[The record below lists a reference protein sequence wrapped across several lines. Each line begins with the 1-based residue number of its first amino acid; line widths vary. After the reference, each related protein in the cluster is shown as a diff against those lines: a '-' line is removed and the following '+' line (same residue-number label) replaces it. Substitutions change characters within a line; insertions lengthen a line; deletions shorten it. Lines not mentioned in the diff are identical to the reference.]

1 MKAAYRWLNEVTFN
15 SNVHTVRWTAFG
27 TARVVVGTVSFYFF
41 CRYSALCSG
50 SAAPE
55 TMGTIPK
62 NLRARLTQ
70 VARTMEEG
78 CLSGYLVAI
87 QVIVRILWNLDQ
99 PPDGFY

>member
-1 MKAAYRWLNEVTFN
+1 MKAAYLWLNEVTFN

-27 TARVVVGTVSFYFF
+27 IARVVVGTVSFYFF
-41 CRYSALCSG
+41 CVSALCLA

-87 QVIVRILWNLDQ
+87 QVIVRIFWNLDQ
-99 PPDGFY
+99 PPDSFY